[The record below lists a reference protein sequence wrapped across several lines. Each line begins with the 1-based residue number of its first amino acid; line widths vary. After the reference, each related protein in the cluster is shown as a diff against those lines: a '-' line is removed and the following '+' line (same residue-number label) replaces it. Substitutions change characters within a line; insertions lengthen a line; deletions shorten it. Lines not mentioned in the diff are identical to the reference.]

1 MAGSEELVN
10 IDHPQMRFNH
20 RSRVM
25 GDATTCKQWLDK
37 ATVQKS
43 LKRCT
48 FSTLLKLARVLDIRV
63 PVQYSHDSRSF
74 PHPNIEDI
82 AWLIA
87 NKVRDM
93 NDELDRAERAIAAPA
108 APVAVPARTLTEA
121 IAAGDAIFG
130 VAQGGDDNDT
140 SSSEDGTAPSMF
152 RPAVA
157 PTEAATATTA
167 QPANDDTWEWRITMT
182 KPEAEVIV
190 EHSLSLEAWQ
200 TVKNTLTDR
209 FEGWFEE
216 HDVKAMFEGAIEGI
230 NSTDSESATSE
241 RAGASSAAAAP
252 TAAPT
257 EAAAAAAAQP
267 AATERRRWEAKPYT
281 VQGEDNVFEDD
292 FHWGCTIAKVEAEED
307 EHVKA
312 YCEAHGRQQLT
323 DREWQV
329 LKMYMARRVNMG
341 DADVALPFKRIVRG
355 MARHFVRQASSSG
368 TSTDSDSEKG
378 SENPSPTKSED
389 ISIWFHPSATE
400 AAAAAAAPVAPTE
413 AAAAASSSTTEQKDK
428 KKKKGKQDKKDD
440 KLYQ

>member
-25 GDATTCKQWLDK
+25 GDATTCKQCLEK
-37 ATVQKS
+37 ASVQKS
-43 LKRCT
+43 LTRCT

-74 PHPNIEDI
+74 PHPNIETI

-87 NKVRDM
+87 NRVRDM
-93 NDELDRAERAIAAPA
+93 NDELDRAERAPTAS
-108 APVAVPARTLTEA
+108 VAVPARTLTEA

-190 EHSLSLEAWQ
+190 EHSLSLEAWSRI
-200 TVKNTLTDR
+200 KNTLTEG
-209 FEGWFEE
+209 FENWFEE

-230 NSTDSESATSE
+230 NSTDTENDITQ
-241 RAGASSAAAAP
+241 GDSAA
-252 TAAPT
+252 TAT
-257 EAAAAAAAQP
+257 
-267 AATERRRWEAKPYT
+267 
-281 VQGEDNVFEDD
+281 
-292 FHWGCTIAKVEAEED
+292 
-307 EHVKA
+307 
-312 YCEAHGRQQLT
+312 
-323 DREWQV
+323 
-329 LKMYMARRVNMG
+329 
-341 DADVALPFKRIVRG
+341 
-355 MARHFVRQASSSG
+355 
-368 TSTDSDSEKG
+368 
-378 SENPSPTKSED
+378 
-389 ISIWFHPSATE
+389 
-400 AAAAAAAPVAPTE
+400 
-413 AAAAASSSTTEQKDK
+413 AASSSTTEQKDK

-440 KLYQ
+440 KLHQ

>member
-87 NKVRDM
+87 NKVCDM
-93 NDELDRAERAIAAPA
+93 NDELDRAERAP
-108 APVAVPARTLTEA
+108 
-121 IAAGDAIFG
+121 
-130 VAQGGDDNDT
+130 
-140 SSSEDGTAPSMF
+140 
-152 RPAVA
+152 
-157 PTEAATATTA
+157 
-167 QPANDDTWEWRITMT
+167 
-182 KPEAEVIV
+182 
-190 EHSLSLEAWQ
+190 
-200 TVKNTLTDR
+200 
-209 FEGWFEE
+209 
-216 HDVKAMFEGAIEGI
+216 
-230 NSTDSESATSE
+230 
-241 RAGASSAAAAP
+241 
-252 TAAPT
+252 AAPT
-257 EAAAAAAAQP
+257 EAAAADAAQP

-292 FHWGCTIAKVEAEED
+292 FHWGCTIAKVEAGED

-312 YCEAHGRQQLT
+312 YCEAHERQQLT
-323 DREWQV
+323 GREWQV

-428 KKKKGKQDKKDD
+428 KVKKKGKQDKKDD